1 MQLINGYQYL
11 SEQEAITAQT
21 QCNTF
26 YGIPKSSEDITENW
40 IGYNFAELNTPQ
52 FWYITF
58 DESLLVV
65 LGTPSEFEV
74 IQPPFPNDN
83 KLQ

>member
-1 MQLINGYQYL
+1 MLGYKYTTESQ
-11 SEQEAITAQT
+11 AIAAQT
-21 QCNTF
+21 QCDAF
-26 YGIPKSSEDITENW
+26 YGIPKTPTDITTHW
-40 IGYNFAELNTPQ
+40 VSYNFAELNEPQ

-74 IQPPFPNDN
+74 TQPPLPHDN